1 VLAIRRALA
10 LGAHPDDVELQAG
23 GTLAAWAGQGVH
35 VELACFTAGEK
46 GSPDPAADPVAL
58 AAVRR
63 AEAQA
68 AAAALGAAG
77 VHFLGAVDG
86 ELEVT
91 MALRLAVARLVRT
104 VRPDV
109 VLGHDPWRRWLLHPD
124 HRAAGLLTVDGVVAA
139 RDPLYRVPTEA
150 PLRKGFPTNRG
161 TPSGFPGPLPIH
173 RGTPPGFPGPLRPDP
188 SGEPAAEG
196 PAAHRPHTVLLFGT
210 DTPDEL
216 VEVTATID
224 AKLASLRAH
233 ASQIADHADL
243 ERRVRTWNA
252 AIGAEV
258 GLHYA
263 EAFHTLDTRGR

>member
-1 VLAIRRALA
+1 VLAVRRALA

-46 GSPDPAADPVAL
+46 GSPDPDADPAEL
-58 AAVRR
+58 ARVRR
-63 AEAQA
+63 AEAGA

-139 RDPLYRVPTEA
+139 RDPLYA
-150 PLRKGFPTNRG
+150 PEL
-161 TPSGFPGPLPIH
+161 
-173 RGTPPGFPGPLRPDP
+173 
-188 SGEPAAEG
+188 AAEG
-196 PAAHRPHTVLLFGT
+196 LAAHRPHTVLLFGT
-210 DTPDEL
+210 DAPDEL
-216 VEVTATID
+216 VEVTATIE
-224 AKLASLRAH
+224 AKLAAVAAH
-233 ASQIADHADL
+233 ASQVPDRADL

-252 AIGAEV
+252 AIGAEA
-258 GLHYA
+258 GLAYA

>member
-1 VLAIRRALA
+1 MLAIRRALA
-10 LGAHPDDVELQAG
+10 FGAHPDDVELQAG
-23 GTLAAWAGQGVH
+23 GTLAGWAARGVR

-46 GSPDPAADPVAL
+46 GSADPGANPAAL
-58 AAVRR
+58 ARTRR
-63 AEAQA
+63 DEAAA
-68 AAAALGAAG
+68 AAAALGASVP

-91 MALRLAVARLVRT
+91 MALRLAVARLVRA

-139 RDPLYRVPTEA
+139 RDPLYRVPTHRA
-150 PLRKGFPTNRG
+150 
-161 TPSGFPGPLPIH
+161 TPA
-173 RGTPPGFPGPLRPDP
+173 GFPGPLRPDP

-210 DTPDEL
+210 DAPDEL
-216 VEVTATID
+216 VDVTATID
-224 AKLASLRAH
+224 AKLASLAAH
-233 ASQIADHADL
+233 ASQIPDRADL

-252 AIGAEV
+252 AIGADA
-258 GLHYA
+258 GLIYG

>member
-1 VLAIRRALA
+1 MLAIRRALA

-58 AAVRR
+58 AAVRL
-63 AEAQA
+63 AEVQA
-68 AAAALGAAG
+68 AAAVLGAAG

-150 PLRKGFPTNRG
+150 PLRKSFPTNRG
-161 TPSGFPGPLPIH
+161 APS
-173 RGTPPGFPGPLRPDP
+173 GFPGPLRPDP

>member
-1 VLAIRRALA
+1 VLAVRRALA
-10 LGAHPDDVELQAG
+10 FGAHPDDVELQAG
-23 GTLAAWAGQGVH
+23 GTLAAWAGRGVR

-46 GSPDPAADPVAL
+46 GSADPGADPSEASL
-58 AAVRR
+58 AELEARQAELAGVRR
-63 AEAQA
+63 AEAGA
-68 AAAALGAAG
+68 AAAALGAAVP

-91 MALRLAVARLVRT
+91 MVLRLAVARLVRA

-109 VLGHDPWRRWLLHPD
+109 VLGHDPWRRYLLHPD

-139 RDPLYRVPTEA
+139 RDPLHA
-150 PLRKGFPTNRG
+150 PSL
-161 TPSGFPGPLPIH
+161 
-173 RGTPPGFPGPLRPDP
+173 
-188 SGEPAAEG
+188 AAEG
-196 PAAHRPHTVLLFGT
+196 LAAHRPHTVLLFGT

-216 VEVTATID
+216 VDVTATID
-224 AKLASLRAH
+224 AKLAAVGAH

-252 AIGAEV
+252 AIGAEA
-258 GLHYA
+258 GLQYA

>member
-1 VLAIRRALA
+1 MLAIRRALA

-63 AEAQA
+63 AVAQA

-139 RDPLYRVPTEA
+139 RDPLYA
-150 PLRKGFPTNRG
+150 PGL
-161 TPSGFPGPLPIH
+161 
-173 RGTPPGFPGPLRPDP
+173 
-188 SGEPAAEG
+188 AAEG
-196 PAAHRPHTVLLFGT
+196 LAAHRPHTVLLFGT

-216 VEVTATID
+216 VEVTATIG
-224 AKLASLRAH
+224 AKLASVRAH

>member
-1 VLAIRRALA
+1 MLAIRRALA

-46 GSPDPAADPVAL
+46 GSPDPAADPDAL

-91 MALRLAVARLVRT
+91 MALRLAVARLVRV

-109 VLGHDPWRRWLLHPD
+109 VLGHDPWRRSLLHPD

-139 RDPLYRVPTEA
+139 RDPLYA
-150 PLRKGFPTNRG
+150 PAL
-161 TPSGFPGPLPIH
+161 
-173 RGTPPGFPGPLRPDP
+173 
-188 SGEPAAEG
+188 AAEG
-196 PAAHRPHTVLLFGT
+196 LAAHRPHTVLLFGT
-210 DTPDEL
+210 DAPDEL
-216 VEVTATID
+216 VEVTAAME

-233 ASQIADHADL
+233 ASQISDHADL
-243 ERRVRTWNA
+243 ERRIRTWNA
-252 AIGAEV
+252 AIGAEG
-258 GLHYA
+258 GLQYA

>member
-46 GSPDPAADPVAL
+46 GSPDPAADPDAL

-63 AEAQA
+63 AEARA

-150 PLRKGFPTNRG
+150 PLPKSFPTNRG
-161 TPSGFPGPLPIH
+161 TPA
-173 RGTPPGFPGPLRPDP
+173 GFPGPLRPDP

-258 GLHYA
+258 GLQYA

>member
-23 GTLAAWAGQGVH
+23 GTLAAWAARGVH

-46 GSPDPAADPVAL
+46 GSADPGADPAEL

-63 AEAQA
+63 AEATA
-68 AAAALGAAG
+68 AAAVVGAAAP

-124 HRAAGLLTVDGVVAA
+124 HRAAGLVTVDGVVAA
-139 RDPLYRVPTEA
+139 RDPLYA
-150 PLRKGFPTNRG
+150 PQL
-161 TPSGFPGPLPIH
+161 
-173 RGTPPGFPGPLRPDP
+173 
-188 SGEPAAEG
+188 AAEG
-196 PAAHRPHTVLLFGT
+196 LAAHRPHTVLLFGT
-210 DTPDEL
+210 DAPDEL
-216 VEVTATID
+216 VEVTATIE
-224 AKLASLRAH
+224 AKLAAVAAH
-233 ASQIADHADL
+233 ASQVSDHADL

-252 AIGAEV
+252 AIGADA
-258 GLHYA
+258 GLAYA

>member
-23 GTLAAWAGQGVH
+23 GTLAAWTGQGVH
-35 VELACFTAGEK
+35 VALACFTAGEK
-46 GSPDPAADPVAL
+46 GSADPAADPAAL
-58 AAVRR
+58 AGVRR
-63 AEAQA
+63 AEATA
-68 AAAALGAAG
+68 AARALGTAAP

-109 VLGHDPWRRWLLHPD
+109 VLGHDPWRRYLLHPD

-139 RDPLYRVPTEA
+139 RDPLYA
-150 PLRKGFPTNRG
+150 PALK
-161 TPSGFPGPLPIH
+161 
-173 RGTPPGFPGPLRPDP
+173 
-188 SGEPAAEG
+188 AEG
-196 PAAHRPHTVLLFGT
+196 LAPHRPHTMLLFGT
-210 DTPDEL
+210 DAPDEL
-216 VEVTATID
+216 VDVTATID

-233 ASQIADHADL
+233 ASQIGDHADL

-252 AIGAEV
+252 AIGAGA
-258 GLHYA
+258 GLQYA

>member
-10 LGAHPDDVELQAG
+10 FGAHPDDVELQAG
-23 GTLAAWAGQGVH
+23 GTLAAWAARGVH

-46 GSPDPAADPVAL
+46 GSPDPATDPAELAGAL
-58 AAVRR
+58 R
-63 AEAQA
+63 AEAEA
-68 AAAALGAAG
+68 AAAALGAALP

-139 RDPLYRVPTEA
+139 RDPLYA
-150 PLRKGFPTNRG
+150 PQLGAQG
-161 TPSGFPGPLPIH
+161 L
-173 RGTPPGFPGPLRPDP
+173 
-188 SGEPAAEG
+188 
-196 PAAHRPHTVLLFGT
+196 AAHRPHTVLLFGT

-216 VEVTATID
+216 VEVTATIG
-224 AKLASLRAH
+224 AKLASVAAH

-252 AIGAEV
+252 AIGAEA

>member
-1 VLAIRRALA
+1 MLGVGRALA
-10 LGAHPDDVELQAG
+10 FGAHPDDVELQAG
-23 GTLAAWAGQGVH
+23 GTLAGWAARGAH
-35 VELACFTAGEK
+35 VEVACFTAGEK
-46 GSPDPAADPVAL
+46 GSADPEADPGTL
-58 AAVRR
+58 ARVRR
-63 AEAQA
+63 AEATA
-68 AAAALGAAG
+68 AARALGAEG
-77 VHFLGAVDG
+77 PVHFLGAVDG

-139 RDPLYRVPTEA
+139 RDPLYRVPTRVPTEA

-161 TPSGFPGPLPIH
+161 TPS
-173 RGTPPGFPGPLRPDP
+173 GFPGPLRPDP

-224 AKLASLRAH
+224 AKLASLRVH

>member
-1 VLAIRRALA
+1 VLGVRRALA
-10 LGAHPDDVELQAG
+10 FGAHPDDVELQAG
-23 GTLAAWAGQGVH
+23 GTLAGWAARGVR
-35 VELACFTAGEK
+35 VELAYFTAGEK
-46 GSPDPAADPVAL
+46 GSADPAADPAEL
-58 AAVRR
+58 ARVRR
-63 AEAQA
+63 AEAGEA
-68 AAAALGAAG
+68 ARALGATG
-77 VHFLGAVDG
+77 PVHFLGAVDG

-91 MALRLAVARLVRT
+91 MALRLAVARLIRT

-150 PLRKGFPTNRG
+150 PLRG
-161 TPSGFPGPLPIH
+161 S
-173 RGTPPGFPGPLRPDP
+173 PDP
-188 SGEPAAEG
+188 SGELAAQG
-196 PAAHRPHTVLLFGT
+196 LAAHRPHTVLLFGT

-216 VEVTATID
+216 VDVTATID

-233 ASQIADHADL
+233 ASQLPDPADT

-252 AIGAEV
+252 AIGADA
-258 GLHYA
+258 GLAYA